1 MSEMRENLHPSAA
14 AVTGQRE
21 QVRVMT
27 ASAVCVALLAV
38 SAYISFPLPF
48 TPAMVTALTIMV
60 NLVAFVM
67 KPKQSGIILGIYL
80 LLGAVGVPVF
90 VGGTSGLIKLIGPT
104 GGFNLG
110 FLVAAIAMSAV
121 RGNSRS
127 FKKLVAIGICVGMPI
142 IYIGGCIS
150 MYAVAKVGVWKTLV
164 MAVFPFLIGDT
175 LKVVLA
181 AFLANRLQRY
191 GF

>member
-1 MSEMRENLHPSAA
+1 M
-14 AVTGQRE
+14 
-21 QVRVMT
+21 
-27 ASAVCVALLAV
+27 
-38 SAYISFPLPF
+38 
-48 TPAMVTALTIMV
+48 
-60 NLVAFVM
+60 
-67 KPKQSGIILGIYL
+67 
-80 LLGAVGVPVF
+80 
-90 VGGTSGLIKLIGPT
+90 GGTSGLIKLIGPT

-150 MYAVAKVGVWKTLV
+150 MYTVAKVGVWKTLV

>member
-1 MSEMRENLHPSAA
+1 MSETRENLHPSV
-14 AVTGQRE
+14 AVTGSRE
-21 QVRVMT
+21 QIRFMT
-27 ASAVCVALLAV
+27 GSAVCVALLAV

-60 NLVAFVM
+60 NLVAFIM
-67 KPKQSGIILGIYL
+67 KPKQAGIILGIYL

-90 VGGTSGLIKLIGPT
+90 VGGTSGLGK
-104 GGFNLG
+104 LG
-110 FLVAAIAMSAV
+110 FLAAAVAMSAV

-127 FKKLVAIGICVGMPI
+127 FKKLVIIGICVGMPI
-142 IYIGGCIS
+142 IYVGGCIS
-150 MYAVAKVGVWKTLV
+150 MYLVAKVGIWKTLV
-164 MAVFPFLIGDT
+164 MAVFPFLVGDT

-181 AFLANRLQRY
+181 AFLANRLQHY

>member
-1 MSEMRENLHPSAA
+1 
-14 AVTGQRE
+14 
-21 QVRVMT
+21 
-27 ASAVCVALLAV
+27 
-38 SAYISFPLPF
+38 
-48 TPAMVTALTIMV
+48 
-60 NLVAFVM
+60 M
-67 KPKQSGIILGIYL
+67 KPKQAGIILGIYL

-90 VGGTSGLIKLIGPT
+90 VGGTSGMIKLIGPT

-110 FLVAAIAMSAV
+110 FLAAAVAMSAV
-121 RGNSRS
+121 RGNTRS
-127 FKKLVAIGICVGMPI
+127 FRKLVAIGICVGMPI

-181 AFLANRLQRY
+181 AFLANRMQRY